1 MLTKKNVDDIRESP
15 AFPII
20 QKLQMKK
27 IKISYHDPYVQELH
41 KGRHYNLKLKSIKLS
56 EKNIKKFSAVIIV
69 TDHDNIKYSLI
80 EKNSKIIF
88 DSRGRLSSKNNYLRS
103 KIYTV

>member
-1 MLTKKNVDDIRESP
+1 MVKKV
-15 AFPII
+15 
-20 QKLQMKK
+20 
-27 IKISYHDPYVQELH
+27 KISYHDPYVPELY
-41 KGRHYNLKLKSIKLS
+41 KSRHYNFKLKSIKLS
-56 EKNIKKFSAVIIV
+56 EKNMKKFSAVIIV

-88 DSRGRLSSKNNYLRS
+88 DSRGRLIPKNNYSKS

>member
-1 MLTKKNVDDIRESP
+1 
-15 AFPII
+15 
-20 QKLQMKK
+20 MKK
-27 IKISYHDPYVQELH
+27 VKISYHDPYVQELH
-41 KGRHYNLKLKSIKLS
+41 KGRNYNLKLRSIKLS
-56 EKNIKKFSAVIIV
+56 KNNIKKFSAVIIV

-88 DSRGRLSSKNNYLRS
+88 DSRGRFLPKKNHLKS

>member
-1 MLTKKNVDDIRESP
+1 M
-15 AFPII
+15 
-20 QKLQMKK
+20 
-27 IKISYHDPYVQELH
+27 
-41 KGRHYNLKLKSIKLS
+41 
-56 EKNIKKFSAVIIV
+56 KKFSAVIIV

-88 DSRGRLSSKNNYLRS
+88 DSRGSFYRKKNYSNP